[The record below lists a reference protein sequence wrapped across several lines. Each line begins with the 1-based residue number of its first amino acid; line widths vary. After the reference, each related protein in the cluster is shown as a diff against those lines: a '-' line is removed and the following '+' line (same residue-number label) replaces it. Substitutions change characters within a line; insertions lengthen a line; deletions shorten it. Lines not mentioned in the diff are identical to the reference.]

1 MGVLTDGND
10 DSARLFSKHPLSGS
24 MDLPHVVLGNSYTT
38 LLSVTVTP
46 DLEMK
51 KLTLGTATRTAQ
63 SPTTGK
69 WLSQD

>member
-1 MGVLTDGND
+1 
-10 DSARLFSKHPLSGS
+10 